1 MADSTSVKM
10 SSNKPYLVGAFYDW
24 ISDNDLT
31 PYIVVDVNVYG
42 VLVPMAY
49 VNDGQIVLNIASS
62 AVGSIALGA
71 DAIELS
77 ARFGGKL
84 EHMTVPYG
92 AIAAIYAKENG
103 AGTSL
108 PIEHPSDDDISVKND
123 FDSGAKKSKP
133 KSKPNLTSV
142 SSAGKSTEPENLSKG
157 EAKGKAKVKSKASL
171 KVIK

>member
-1 MADSTSVKM
+1 
-10 SSNKPYLVGAFYDW
+10 
-24 ISDNDLT
+24 
-31 PYIVVDVNVYG
+31 VNVFG

-49 VNDGQIVLNIASS
+49 VTDGQIVLNVSMG
-62 AVGSIALGA
+62 AVGSISLAD

-84 EHMTVPYG
+84 EHIVVPYG

-108 PIEHPSDDDISVKND
+108 AIEHPEPEISEELT
-123 FDSGAKKSKP
+123 AKPASLSSVASKSSTDEKSKP
-133 KSKPNLTSV
+133 AVDKSKV
-142 SSAGKSTEPENLSKG
+142 
-157 EAKGKAKVKSKASL
+157 KGKPSL

>member
-1 MADSTSVKM
+1 MADSPIVKM

-49 VNDGQIVLNIASS
+49 VADGQIVLNIASS
-62 AVGSIALGA
+62 AVGTIALGSQT
-71 DAIELS
+71 IEFS

-84 EHMTVPYG
+84 EHITVPYG

-108 PIEHPSDDDISVKND
+108 PIEHPSEEDEIIEDDVKTQAKPSLSSVNS
-123 FDSGAKKSKP
+123 DSKSESNKPAKK
-133 KSKPNLTSV
+133 
-142 SSAGKSTEPENLSKG
+142 
-157 EAKGKAKVKSKASL
+157 KGKATL

>member
-1 MADSTSVKM
+1 MVDSSSMKM

-62 AVGSIALGA
+62 AVGTIALGA
-71 DAIELS
+71 EAIEFS

-84 EHMTVPYG
+84 EHITVPYG
-92 AIAAIYAKENG
+92 AVAAIYAKENG

-108 PIEHPSDDDISVKND
+108 PIEHPSDDDIVVKEDVDNTD
-123 FDSGAKKSKP
+123 IKASKP
-133 KSKPNLTSV
+133 KPSLSSV
-142 SSAGKSTEPENLSKG
+142 SSAAKTVDSKKS
-157 EAKGKAKVKSKASL
+157 AKGKASL

>member
-1 MADSTSVKM
+1 MADLSSVKM
-10 SSNKPYLVGAFYDW
+10 SSNKSYIIRAYYDW

-49 VNDGQIVLNIASS
+49 VAEGQIVLNIAAS
-62 AVGSIALGA
+62 AVGTIALGNN
-71 DAIELS
+71 AIEFS

-84 EHMTVPYG
+84 EHITVPYG
-92 AIAAIYAKENG
+92 AVAAIYAKENG

-108 PIEHPSDDDISVKND
+108 PIEHPSDEDVTVEDKVENK
-123 FDSGAKKSKP
+123 AKPSL
-133 KSKPNLTSV
+133 SSV
-142 SSAGKSTEPENLSKG
+142 SSSDKTAKLKKS
-157 EAKGKAKVKSKASL
+157 AKGKASL

>member
-1 MADSTSVKM
+1 MVDSSLEKM

-24 ISDNDLT
+24 ISDNELT
-31 PYIVVDVNVYG
+31 PYIVVDVSVYG

-62 AVGSIALGA
+62 AVGTIALGA
-71 DAIELS
+71 EAIEFS

-84 EHMTVPYG
+84 EHITVPYG
-92 AIAAIYAKENG
+92 AVAAIYAKENG

-108 PIEHPSDDDISVKND
+108 PIEHPSEDDIAAKEQGSVTSEEVKPKASLSSVSSVAKAHD
-123 FDSGAKKSKP
+123 AKKS
-133 KSKPNLTSV
+133 S
-142 SSAGKSTEPENLSKG
+142 
-157 EAKGKAKVKSKASL
+157 KSKASL

>member
-1 MADSTSVKM
+1 MVDSTPVKM
-10 SSNKPYLVGAFYDW
+10 SSNKPYIVGAFYDW

-31 PYIVVDVNVYG
+31 PYIVVDVSVYG

-49 VNDGQIVLNIASS
+49 VADGQIVLNIASS
-62 AVGSIALGA
+62 AVGTIALGEK
-71 DAIELS
+71 AIEFS

-84 EHMTVPYG
+84 EHITVPYG

-108 PIEHPSDDDISVKND
+108 AIEHPSDDEIAVEDESDNKPKG
-123 FDSGAKKSKP
+123 DSKTKPSLSTVSSSGASSEKPEQAKKSK
-133 KSKPNLTSV
+133 
-142 SSAGKSTEPENLSKG
+142 KG
-157 EAKGKAKVKSKASL
+157 KASL

>member
-1 MADSTSVKM
+1 MVDSTQDKM
-10 SSNKPYLVGAFYDW
+10 SSNKSYLVRAYYDW

-42 VLVPMAY
+42 VLVPMSY
-49 VNDGQIVLNIASS
+49 VNDGQIVLNVAAS
-62 AVGSIALGA
+62 AVGTIALGIE
-71 DAIELS
+71 AIEFS

-84 EHMTVPYG
+84 ERITVPYG

-108 PIEHPSDDDISVKND
+108 PIEHLTEQNISVKVDTERNV
-123 FDSGAKKSKP
+123 KP
-133 KSKPNLTSV
+133 KTSLSSV
-142 SSAGKSTEPENLSKG
+142 TTSSAKTVKLKKPT
-157 EAKGKAKVKSKASL
+157 KSKASL